1 MLVYKNIFFNFCFM
15 KLENLLTKNY
25 NQNFVIFF
33 GFFCY
38 QFSFWIHMKYHK
50 SATLQFQKFQFF
62 GFDNNCFSFFIF
74 AVNEEGG
81 SVFIQI
87 FVLIH

>member
-1 MLVYKNIFFNFCFM
+1 
-15 KLENLLTKNY
+15 
-25 NQNFVIFF
+25 
-33 GFFCY
+33 
-38 QFSFWIHMKYHK
+38 MKYHK

-62 GFDNNCFSFFIF
+62 GFENNCFSFFIF

-87 FVLIH
+87 FVTISYSLIGTIVALKEYNSSALISGILV

>member
-1 MLVYKNIFFNFCFM
+1 
-15 KLENLLTKNY
+15 
-25 NQNFVIFF
+25 
-33 GFFCY
+33 
-38 QFSFWIHMKYHK
+38 MKYHK

-62 GFDNNCFSFFIF
+62 GFENNCFSFFIF